1 MPVNFCSS
9 FIVAIELNVSF
20 VDTIKLF
27 PLFVRVMVFYCVMIT
42 QNLKE
47 NLLGN
52 VCCLARYVLKSVY
65 IFQVT
70 IF

>member
-52 VCCLARYVLKSVY
+52 VCCLARYVLKSV
-65 IFQVT
+65 
-70 IF
+70 